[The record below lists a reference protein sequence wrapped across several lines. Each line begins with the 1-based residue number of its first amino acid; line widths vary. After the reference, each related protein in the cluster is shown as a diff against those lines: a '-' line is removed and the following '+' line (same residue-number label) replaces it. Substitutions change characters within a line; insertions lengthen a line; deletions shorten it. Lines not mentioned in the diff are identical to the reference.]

1 MRIESI
7 VVKKTKAANPLTTR
21 IPASKQGPKRN
32 LPATLMIGLALGAG
46 LPIAQAQASSSLGPV
61 LMELPGGSRPS
72 DWGATPLAAGDGVT
86 QGVMAG
92 SPASPPEPRFT
103 ADTLRFGETSVPRPL
118 AETILRA
125 SEATGVDPAYMMALA
140 DKESS
145 FDTDV
150 KSSASS
156 AQGLFQFV
164 TGTWLEMIR
173 TYGGRHGLE
182 AEAAAVKGRGSA
194 IGIADD
200 AMRKRVLGLR
210 NDPYVSGLMAGEMIK
225 RDRARI
231 ESRLGRELKTTE
243 LYLAH
248 FLGTASAGKFLSLS
262 AEAPARNAQ
271 AVFSR
276 AARANRGIFT
286 SKDGGKKRSLTV
298 AEVHERLGGMI
309 DKRMGQFQAITDMI
323 TQESEIAD
331 REHGNDY
338 PVLDARLLLKND
350 VVPASVAPSI
360 Q

>member
-1 MRIESI
+1 M
-7 VVKKTKAANPLTTR
+7 
-21 IPASKQGPKRN
+21 
-32 LPATLMIGLALGAG
+32 
-46 LPIAQAQASSSLGPV
+46 AQAHAGTSLGGTP
-61 LMELPGGSRPS
+61 MELPGASRPS
-72 DWGATPLAAGDGVT
+72 DWGATRLAAGDSVT

-92 SPASPPEPRFT
+92 DPASPPAPQPD
-103 ADTLRFGETSVPRPL
+103 ADTLRFGTTSVPRPL

-150 KSSASS
+150 KSTASS

-164 TGTWLEMIR
+164 TGTWLEMVR
-173 TYGGRHGLE
+173 DYGARHGLV
-182 AEAAAVKGRGSA
+182 AEAAAIKGHGGA
-194 IGIADD
+194 IGIADE
-200 AMRKRVLGLR
+200 AMRKRVLALR
-210 NDPYVSGLMAGEMIK
+210 NDPFVSGLMAGEMIK

-231 ESRLGRELKTTE
+231 EGRLGRELKTTE
-243 LYLAH
+243 LYIAH

-262 AEAPARNAQ
+262 AEAPERNAQ
-271 AVFSR
+271 SAFGR

-286 SKDGGKKRSLTV
+286 AKDGGKKRSLTV

-309 DKRMGQFQAITDMI
+309 DKRMSQFQAITDMI

-331 REHGNDY
+331 QEHGDER
-338 PVLDARLLLKND
+338 PVLDARLRLKD
-350 VVPASVAPSI
+350 DIVPPSVAPSI